1 MSRYIDAD
9 KVLEKINK
17 ICNRCGKMN
26 ENNGAMCRACYFDDA
41 KDMIDDFPT
50 EEVKPIVRGKWI
62 FKTSKSAKCSNCGHI
77 QFTNGEDTTK
87 KTLIHKA
94 LYHYCPMCG
103 AKMKGDNQ

>member
-26 ENNGAMCRACYFDDA
+26 ENNGAMCGACYFDDA

-50 EEVKPIVRGKWI
+50 AEVKPIVYGKW
-62 FKTSKSAKCSNCGHI
+62 KRNDVSLVYKCSVCKNARI
-77 QFTNGEDTTK
+77 SFP
-87 KTLIHKA
+87 
-94 LYHYCPMCG
+94 YPYCPICG
-103 AKMKGDNQ
+103 AKMMNSAKW